1 MSNYL
6 MYAKV
11 CDVIRSCESVEQLVT
26 AYRYIELYG
35 IRMRDDEKYNKAID
49 KWYDKRTEFPIGR
62 SYEAEEHIR

>member
-11 CDVIRSCESVEQLVT
+11 CEVIRSCESVEQLVT

-35 IRMRDDEKYNKAID
+35 IRMRDDIMYNEAID
-49 KWYDKRTEFPIGR
+49 RWHEKRTEFPIGR
-62 SYEAEEHIR
+62 LYEAE